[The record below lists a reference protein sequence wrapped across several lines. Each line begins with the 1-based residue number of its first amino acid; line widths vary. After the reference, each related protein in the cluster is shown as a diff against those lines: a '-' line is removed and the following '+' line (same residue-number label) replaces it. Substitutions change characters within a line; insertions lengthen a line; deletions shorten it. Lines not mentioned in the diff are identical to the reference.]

1 MPNFKPHLRR
11 WPACVLGAALLG
23 LLGCSAR
30 PPLQDNGVPAM
41 VQDTGVPAMPEGPS
55 GRSAKPGWAT
65 SNFAV
70 AAANPLAAEAGAQM
84 LRAGGSAVDAA
95 VAVQMVLTLVEPQ
108 SSGIGGGAF
117 LLHWDGNTLQ
127 AWDGR
132 ETAPAAADERLFL
145 LPDGKPMPF
154 QQARVGGRAVGVPGT
169 VRLLEAAHQ
178 QHGRLPWAQVLQPAI
193 TLADNGFP
201 ISHRLHTQ
209 LLGDT
214 ALWQDPQ
221 AGAYFYQ
228 ADGQPHPVGHR
239 LQNPALAAVLRR
251 IANEGSAGFYTGPVA
266 ADMAARVQQHPSNP
280 GGLTVADLANYR
292 IKLRT
297 PLCTD
302 WRASYRVCGMPPPS
316 SGHLAV
322 MQILGMLDATAVLAQ
337 TMSTAAAAA
346 PPLQAGLPSAD
357 WLHLYTEAARLAYAD
372 RAQYVADPDFTSAPA
387 GDWASLLDPA
397 YLRSR
402 AALIG
407 PRSLQQAAPGVPG
420 PSGAQRSAY
429 APQAD
434 QPEHGTSHIS
444 IIDSQGH
451 ALAMTTTIEAVWGAH
466 LMADG
471 GTGLAGGFLLN
482 NEMTD
487 FALAPADTQGRP
499 VANRIQP
506 GKRPRSSMSPTLVFD
521 RTDGQLLM
529 SLGSPGG
536 PAIIHFVAKTLIATL
551 DWGLNAQA
559 ALDLPNFGSFN
570 GPTVL
575 EQGLFPPATL
585 QALRA
590 RGHTVVETDL
600 TSGLQAIQRSTS
612 GWFGAADPRREGVVL
627 GQ

>member
-1 MPNFKPHLRR
+1 MPHLKPQTLRCASGVLCLAVLWLMGCAGR
-11 WPACVLGAALLG
+11 PLLLDTSSPVMPDLTIPAL
-23 LLGCSAR
+23 
-30 PPLQDNGVPAM
+30 
-41 VQDTGVPAMPEGPS
+41 PEGPS
-55 GRSAKPGWAT
+55 GRTAKPGWT
-65 SNFAV
+65 TTQFAV

-84 LRAGGSAVDAA
+84 LRAGGTALDAA

-132 ETAPAAADERLFL
+132 ETAPAAADGRLFL
-145 LPDGKPMPF
+145 LPNGKPMPF
-154 QQARVGGRAVGVPGT
+154 QQALVGGRAVGVPGT
-169 VRLLEAAHQ
+169 VRLLEAAHR

-193 TLADNGFP
+193 TLAETGFP
-201 ISHRLHTQ
+201 ISHRLHIQ
-209 LLGDT
+209 LLGDA
-214 ALWQDPQ
+214 ALRQDPQ
-221 AGAYFYQ
+221 ARAYFYQ

-239 LQNPALAAVLRR
+239 LRNPALAAVLRR
-251 IANEGSAGFYTGPVA
+251 IASQGDAAFYSGAVA
-266 ADMAARVQQHPSNP
+266 ADIATRVQQHPNNP
-280 GGLTVADLANYR
+280 GTLTVADLAGYS
-292 IKLRT
+292 IKMRT

-302 WRASYRVCGMPPPS
+302 WRATYRVCGMPPPS

-322 MQILGMLDATAVLAQ
+322 MQILGLLDVMLPVDQ
-337 TMSTAAAAA
+337 
-346 PPLQAGLPSAD
+346 PLQAGLPSAD
-357 WLHLYTEAARLAYAD
+357 WLHQYTEASRLAYAD
-372 RAQYVADPDFTSAPA
+372 RAQYLADPDFTAAPG

-402 AALIG
+402 ATLIG
-407 PRSLQQAAPGVPG
+407 PRSLQQALPGVPG
-420 PSGAQRSAY
+420 PPGTQRSAY

-444 IIDSQGH
+444 IIDSQGQ
-451 ALAMTTTIEAVWGAH
+451 ALAMTTTIEAVFGAH
-466 LMADG
+466 LMSDG

-482 NEMTD
+482 NELTD
-487 FALAPADTQGRP
+487 FSLAPADARGKP
-499 VANRIQP
+499 VANRVEP

-521 RTDGQLLM
+521 RRDGKLLM
-529 SLGSPGG
+529 SVGSPGG

-551 DWGLNAQA
+551 DWGLNAQQ

-575 EQGLFPPATL
+575 EQGLFPPTTL

-600 TSGLQAIQRSTS
+600 TSGLQAIQRNAS

>member
-1 MPNFKPHLRR
+1 ML
-11 WPACVLGAALLG
+11 WLMGCAA
-23 LLGCSAR
+23 R
-30 PPLQDNGVPAM
+30 EPLQDSGFAPLQDSGIPAL
-41 VQDTGVPAMPEGPS
+41 PEGAS
-55 GRSAKPGWAT
+55 GRSHKPGWAT
-65 SNFAV
+65 ATFAV

-84 LRAGGSAVDAA
+84 LRAGGSALDAA

-117 LLHWDGNTLQ
+117 LLHWDGSALQ

-132 ETAPAAADERLFL
+132 ETAPAAADERLFV
-145 LPDGKPMPF
+145 LPGGKPMPLR
-154 QQARVGGRAVGVPGT
+154 QALVGGRAVGVPGT

-193 TLADNGFP
+193 ALADNGFP
-201 ISHRLHTQ
+201 ISLRLHTQ
-209 LLGDT
+209 LLADA
-214 ALWQDPQ
+214 ALRQDLQ

-228 ADGQPHPVGHR
+228 ADGRPHPVGYTLR
-239 LQNPALAAVLRR
+239 NPALAAVLRR
-251 IANEGSAGFYTGPVA
+251 IAAEGSAAFYSGPVA
-266 ADMAARVQQHPSNP
+266 ADIAARVQQHASNP
-280 GGLTVADLANYR
+280 GRLTLADLAGYSV
-292 IKLRT
+292 KQRT
-297 PLCTD
+297 ALCTD
-302 WRASYRVCGMPPPS
+302 WRTNYRVCGMPPPS

-322 MQILGMLDATAVLAQ
+322 MQILGLLD
-337 TMSTAAAAA
+337 AAA
-346 PPLQAGLPSAD
+346 PVAQRATPALQAGLPSAD
-357 WLHLYTEAARLAYAD
+357 WLHLYTQASRLAYAD
-372 RAQYVADPDFTSAPA
+372 RAQYVADPDFTTAPA

-420 PSGAQRSAY
+420 PSGTQRSAY

-451 ALAMTTTIEAVWGAH
+451 ALAMTTTIESVWGAQ

-471 GTGLAGGFLLN
+471 GTGLRGGFLLN
-482 NEMTD
+482 NELTD
-487 FALAPADTQGRP
+487 FSLAPTDAQGRP

-521 RTDGQLLM
+521 RRDGRLLM
-529 SLGSPGG
+529 TLGSPGG

-551 DWGLNAQA
+551 DWGLDVQQ
-559 ALDLPNFGSFN
+559 ALDLPNFGNFN

-600 TSGLQAIQRSTS
+600 TSGLQAIQRSPS
-612 GWFGAADPRREGVVL
+612 GWFGAADPRREGVVI

>member
-1 MPNFKPHLRR
+1 MPHFQPQTLRR
-11 WPACVLGAALLG
+11 TSRILCLAMLCLAGCGAH
-23 LLGCSAR
+23 
-30 PPLQDNGVPAM
+30 PPLQGSGSSPLQGSSIPAL
-41 VQDTGVPAMPEGPS
+41 PEGPS
-55 GRSAKPGWAT
+55 GRTIKPGWAT
-65 SNFAV
+65 TTFAV
-70 AAANPLAAEAGAQM
+70 AAANPLAAEAGARM
-84 LRAGGSAVDAA
+84 LRAGGSALDAA

-117 LLHWDGNTLQ
+117 LLHWDGSKLQ

-145 LPDGKPMPF
+145 LPSGKPMSV
-154 QQARVGGRAVGVPGT
+154 QQALVGGRAVGVPGT

-193 TLADNGFP
+193 TLADSGFP

-209 LLGDT
+209 LLADA
-214 ALWQDPQ
+214 ALRQDPQ
-221 AGAYFYQ
+221 AGAYFYR
-228 ADGQPHPVGHR
+228 ADGQPHSVGHLLR
-239 LQNPALAAVLRR
+239 NPALAAVLRR
-251 IANEGSAGFYTGPVA
+251 IANEGSAAFYTGAVA
-266 ADMAARVQQHPSNP
+266 ADIAARVQAHPSNP
-280 GGLTVADLANYR
+280 GRLTVADLAAYS

-302 WRASYRVCGMPPPS
+302 WRTSTRVCGMPPPS

-322 MQILGMLDATAVLAQ
+322 MQILGLLD
-337 TMSTAAAAA
+337 AAA
-346 PPLQAGLPSAD
+346 PITQAATPALQAGLPSAD
-357 WLHLYTEAARLAYAD
+357 WLHQYTEASRLAYAD
-372 RAQYVADPDFTSAPA
+372 RAQYVADPDFTRAPG
-387 GDWASLLDPA
+387 GDWSSLLDPA

-420 PSGAQRSAY
+420 PPGSQRSAY
-429 APQAD
+429 AAQTD

-444 IIDSQGH
+444 IVDSQGH
-451 ALAMTTTIEAVWGAH
+451 ALAMTTTIEAVFGAH
-466 LMADG
+466 LMSDG
-471 GTGLAGGFLLN
+471 GSGLAGGFLLN
-482 NEMTD
+482 NELTD
-487 FALAPADTQGRP
+487 FSLVPTDAHGKP
-499 VANRIQP
+499 VANRVQP

-521 RTDGQLLM
+521 RRDGRLLM

-551 DWGLNAQA
+551 DWGLNAQQ

-575 EQGLFPPATL
+575 EQGLFPSATVL
-585 QALRA
+585 ALRA
-590 RGHTVVETDL
+590 RGHSVVETDL
-600 TSGLQAIQRSTS
+600 TSGLQAIQRTPS